1 MSPNSRGNGKSG
13 AIRVLI
19 ADDHPIVRRGLREML
34 EEEPDI
40 AVEGEAATAAEVQEQ
55 VNRRAWDVLVLDLHL
70 PDRSGLE
77 VLHDLKIL
85 RPEMPILFLTVASEE
100 QFAIRALRAGAAGYL
115 TKETAPEE
123 LVAAVRKVV
132 HGGRYVSA
140 AVAERIALHLDQGTK
155 SPSHESLS
163 DREFEVFRMLAAG
176 RTATQV
182 AEALHLS
189 VKTISTYRA
198 RILEKMGLSTNAELT
213 VYAVRNG
220 LLS

>member
-1 MSPNSRGNGKSG
+1 LTTATRTNGKTA

-34 EEEPDI
+34 EEVPDI
-40 AVEGEAATAAEVQEQ
+40 SVEGEAGNAAEILDLA
-55 VNRRAWDVLVLDLHL
+55 RRREWDVLVLDLHF

-77 VLHDLKIL
+77 VLHDLKIAHIDV
-85 RPEMPILFLTVASEE
+85 PVLFLTVSSEE

-132 HGGRYVSA
+132 SGGRYVSA
-140 AVAERIALHLDQGTK
+140 AVAERIALHLDDETK
-155 SPSHESLS
+155 RPIHESLS
-163 DREFEVFRMLAAG
+163 DREYEVFHMLASG
-176 RTATQV
+176 RTPTQV

-220 LLS
+220 IVS

>member
-1 MSPNSRGNGKSG
+1 MSATPRGNGKAG

-40 AVEGEAATAAEVQEQ
+40 VVEGEASNAAEVQDQ
-55 VNRRAWDVLVLDLHL
+55 VNRRSWDVLVLDLHL

-77 VLHDLKIL
+77 VLHDLKIS
-85 RPEMPILFLTVASEE
+85 RPELPILFLTVASEE

-132 HGGRYVSA
+132 HGGRYVSGS
-140 AVAERIALHLDQGTK
+140 VAERIALHLDQGTK
-155 SPSHESLS
+155 NPLHESLS
-163 DREFEVFRMLAAG
+163 DREYEVFQMLASG
-176 RTATQV
+176 RTATQA
-182 AEALHLS
+182 AESLHLS

>member
-1 MSPNSRGNGKSG
+1 LTPATRNGKSG
-13 AIRVLI
+13 KIRVLI

-34 EEEPDI
+34 EEAPDI
-40 AVEGEAATAAEVQEQ
+40 SVEGEAANAAEILEHV
-55 VNRRAWDVLVLDLHL
+55 RRRKWDVLVLDLNL
-70 PDRSGLE
+70 PDRSGLD
-77 VLHDLKIL
+77 VLHDMKLAHPDI
-85 RPEMPILFLTVASEE
+85 PVLFLTVSSEE

-132 HGGRYVSA
+132 SGGRYVSP
-140 AVAERIALHLDQGTK
+140 AVAERIALHLDDGATR
-155 SPSHESLS
+155 PPHELLS
-163 DREFEVFRMLAAG
+163 DREYEVFHMLASG
-176 RTATQV
+176 RTPTQA

-189 VKTISTYRA
+189 VKTISTYRS

-220 LLS
+220 IVS